1 MKTRDHC
8 MPRPASDAF
17 IGTRANLNYLDQ
29 LAKFHK
35 QRNGT
40 NLNRFPS
47 VDKRPLDLY
56 KLKKF
61 VGEKGGFDSVCRQK
75 RWAEIGRDLGYSGKI
90 MSSLS
95 TSLKNS
101 YGKWLQPYE
110 DWLKYNKPN
119 VLQQQEIE
127 NGGPYTPSPAPT
139 PIKSQSQQATPG
151 VGASSPAVRASSAL
165 NAALLH
171 ESNTALPSV
180 ESPAP
185 PPPALRYPMSS
196 GFTAVNSGGFTAVNA
211 PSQAPVPPPQI
222 QSRTPAPP
230 SFSAINA
237 QNGMYHTETGRS
249 TPQRSEASPMSSA
262 NTPDMRP
269 TAHSG
274 LSIPPPINGQGLG
287 LKRGLSSEDPDSVA
301 SGDGESGRRSKRR
314 KQGEFSFAFCMP
326 NEEMRCTGIVQE
338 HFTFDSFGSRG

>member
-1 MKTRDHC
+1 MLNPLNILSALSLTDV
-8 MPRPASDAF
+8 F
-17 IGTRANLNYLDQ
+17 TGTRANLNYLDQ

-101 YGKWLQPYE
+101 YQKWLQPYE
-110 DWLKYNKPN
+110 DWLRYNKPN
-119 VLQQQEIE
+119 VLQQQEFE

-139 PIKSQSQQATPG
+139 PIKSQQHTPSI
-151 VGASSPAVRASSAL
+151 GASSPAVRASSAL
-165 NAALLH
+165 NAALLN

-180 ESPAP
+180 EASAP
-185 PPPALRYPMSS
+185 PPRYQMSS
-196 GFTAVNSGGFTAVNA
+196 GFTPVNAGGFTAVNA
-211 PSQAPVPPPQI
+211 PSQTPVPPPQA
-222 QSRTPAPP
+222 QSQTPIPS

-237 QNGMYHTETGRS
+237 QNGIYHSDTGRS

-269 TAHSG
+269 FAPTG
-274 LSIPPPINGQGLG
+274 LAVPPPLNGQGLVP
-287 LKRGLSSEDPDSVA
+287 LKRGLSSDEPDSVA
-301 SGDGESGRRSKRR
+301 SGDGDAAGRRSKRR
-314 KQGEFSFAFCMP
+314 KQGEFLTASCMHSSL
-326 NEEMRCTGIVQE
+326 EMSHVQGYPG
-338 HFTFDSFGSRG
+338 TPRV

>member
-1 MKTRDHC
+1 
-8 MPRPASDAF
+8 MPSPVTDAF

-61 VGEKGGFDSVCRQK
+61 VGEKGGFESVCRQK

-139 PIKSQSQQATPG
+139 PMKSQQATPSI
-151 VGASSPAVRASSAL
+151 GASSPAVRASSAL

-180 ESPAP
+180 EAPASAP
-185 PPPALRYPMSS
+185 PPPAPRYPMSS

-211 PSQAPVPPPQI
+211 PSQTPVPPPQA
-222 QSRTPAPP
+222 QSRTPVPP

-237 QNGMYHTETGRS
+237 QNGMYHTDTGRS

-269 TAHSG
+269 IAHNG

-287 LKRGLSSEDPDSVA
+287 LKRGLSSEDPDGVA

-314 KQGEFSFAFCMP
+314 KQGESSSAS
-326 NEEMRCTGIVQE
+326 CTQSPPMKRRHVQGYPG
-338 HFTFDSFGSRG
+338 TPRI